1 MPFETIR
8 IAIVGAGRNT
18 VERHIPGLLAQEDVQ
33 ITGVC
38 NRSRES
44 SQRVADRFEIPNV
57 FDDWRQLVEA
67 GNSDAVVVGTWP
79 YLHMPVS
86 VAALQAG
93 KHVLC
98 EARMAMNLA
107 EARQMYAAARE
118 RPHLV
123 AQLVPAPATL
133 EVDATVRRLLANDY
147 LGDLLAIEVRQQRG
161 FVDRDA
167 PLHWREDSY
176 LSGLNVMSLG
186 IWYEIVMRWV
196 GEATEVMAMGQTV
209 VKTRVEEES
218 GRRRAIQIPDYL
230 VVSAAMACGAQATFL
245 ISNVTGNAPQNGI
258 TLYGSKATLQF
269 ADGALCG
276 GGRSDGGLQPI
287 TIPAEERGGWRVEE
301 AFINAIRGTEDVELT
316 TFADGVKYMAFTEA
330 VARSLA
336 DRCAVP
342 LSVLGTAL

>member
-1 MPFETIR
+1 MPPQPLR
-8 IAIVGAGRNT
+8 IAIIGAGRNT
-18 VERHIPGLLAQEDVQ
+18 VERHIPGLQAQEGVQ

-57 FDDWRQLVEA
+57 FDDWRELVQA
-67 GNSDAVVVGTWP
+67 GNNDAIVIGTWP
-79 YLHMPVS
+79 YLHMPAT
-86 VAALQAG
+86 VAALEAG

-98 EARMAMNLA
+98 EARMAMDLA
-107 EARQMYAAARE
+107 EARQMFAAARQ

-123 AQLVPAPATL
+123 AQLVPAPMTL
-133 EVDATVRRLLANDY
+133 EVDATVARLLADGH
-147 LGDLLAIEVRQQRG
+147 LGDVLAVEVRQQRG

-167 PLHWREDSY
+167 PLHWREDRDR
-176 LSGLNVMSLG
+176 SGLNVMSLG
-186 IWYEIVMRWV
+186 IWYESLMRWI

-209 VKTRVEEES
+209 VQSRVDEES
-218 GRRRAIQIPDYL
+218 GRRRAIQIPDHL
-230 VVSAAMACGAQATFL
+230 AVLAKMACGAQATFL
-245 ISNVTGNAPQNGI
+245 ISSIAGKAPANGV

-269 ADGALCG
+269 ADGVLSG

-301 AFINAIRGTEDVELT
+301 AFINAIRGAETVQLT

-336 DRCAVP
+336 ERRAV
-342 LSVLGTAL
+342 ALASL